1 MSLQYQIFTGESK
14 NKGTNAISRLS
25 EAPPW
30 RTFSNEAKETRGKGY
45 KASPEEI
52 DVVNAALHLRRPI
65 LVTGKPG
72 TGKTSLA
79 YAVQYELD
87 LDPILVWSITS
98 KTTLQQGLYTYDA
111 IARLQDS
118 SLSKDKGEIPP
129 IGTYIRLGPLGTAF
143 LNSQHVEGHRPKILL
158 IDEIDK
164 SDIDFPNDLLHIFE
178 EGFFTIPEIA
188 RLPAEQKTRTK
199 GVQVDVHDDSH
210 GQDGKAWVDA
220 SGKVQCQEFP
230 LVIMTS
236 NNEREFPP
244 AFLRRCL
251 RLDIQPP
258 SKERLTEIVASRIP
272 ESQENRMT
280 QVEALIDRFVNLRDD
295 SNDRRELATDQLL
308 NAIQLLL
315 KGYDFGDNKHDKEIL
330 DNIILRSLSEL

>member
-1 MSLQYQIFTGESK
+1 MSQKYTIFTGESK

-30 RTFSNEAKETRGKGY
+30 RTFNNEAKKPRGKGY
-45 KASPEEI
+45 KASTEEI

-87 LDPILVWSITS
+87 LDPVLVWSITS

-118 SLSKDKGEIPP
+118 SLSKDKGEITP
-129 IGTYIRLGPLGTAF
+129 IGKYIRLGPLGTAF
-143 LNSQHVEGHRPKILL
+143 LNPKNVEGHKPKILL

-188 RLPAEQKTRTK
+188 RLPTEQKTQLE

-210 GQDGKAWVDA
+210 GQDGKVWVDA

-236 NNEREFPP
+236 NNEKEFPP

-251 RLDIQPP
+251 RLDIKQP
-258 SKERLTEIVASRIP
+258 SKEHLVEIVSSYIP
-272 ESQENRMT
+272 ESCKKQMA
-280 QVEALIDRFVNLRDD
+280 QVDVLIDKFIKLRNSD
-295 SNDRRELATDQLL
+295 NHQLATDQLL

-315 KGYDFGDNKHDKEIL
+315 QGYDFGEGGDDEKILNKV
-330 DNIILRSLSEL
+330 ILRSLSEL